1 MKVKISSLFFL
12 LFSSVTDALLFSK
25 EELKN
30 IQSFS
35 RTFFESVRNGTI
47 CVPFQTIRNHS
58 DRKKIRTKPIKY
70 DTIR

>member
-12 LFSSVTDALLFSK
+12 LFSSVTDAVVFSK

-47 CVPFQTIRNHS
+47 CIPPKKFVNTTIE
-58 DRKKIRTKPIKY
+58 KKKDSKNIPIFL
-70 DTIR
+70 